1 MRELR
6 IGLSAQAKQLDNVG
20 YDCLCVA
27 VVLLVQMMF
36 QYSQVSAESRMLEA
50 KVRQFENRVARTAG
64 TNVKRDVRS
73 LAAEVKQ
80 ANHVLRM
87 LGLSWDSVFAA
98 VAAAHREGI
107 ALLAFAPEP
116 EKGIVKINAEAKN
129 FSVMLDYVQR
139 LEAQPA
145 LESVYLQSHNMQND
159 NPQKPVRF
167 VITADWLDK

>member
-1 MRELR
+1 MREL
-6 IGLSAQAKQLDNVG
+6 QLDYQRKPSNLTLLGMIVCVSAVG
-20 YDCLCVA
+20 V
-27 VVLLVQMMF
+27 LVQMML
-36 QYSQVSAESRMLEA
+36 QYRHINAESRMMEA
-50 KVRQFENRVARTAG
+50 KVQQFENRVARTAG

-87 LGLSWDSVFAA
+87 LGLRWDSVFAA
-98 VAAAHREGI
+98 VAEAHRDGI